1 MALSIFAFASTSAA
15 RQSLNP
21 APVLSR
27 KDPKSVVSSDL
38 LRFLRSRSLTLLPQN
53 LDGLIDICVRFHKRR
68 AAIAE
73 SRPGP
78 LAQRSEER
86 RVFRSV
92 AISAQPQP
100 DPSSAESRWPYRYL
114 RSLPQAPRGN
124 R

>member
-38 LRFLRSRSLTLLPQN
+38 LLFLRSRSLTLLPQN

-78 LAQRSEER
+78 LAQLLHKMCWNLHGWLLCAHP
-86 RVFRSV
+86 FF
-92 AISAQPQP
+92 
-100 DPSSAESRWPYRYL
+100 SSL
-114 RSLPQAPRGN
+114 I
-124 R
+124 